1 MKKAATRMQA
11 STGELHGTMI
21 ASRATSDGCAY
32 AYVLW
37 NTLQAIQKKIDLH
50 ILMPCKPIACP
61 PSMKQ
66 PIAKLTVITIFAL
79 HPLSTGPRAYGT
91 CILQLACRQASRMQQ
106 ELMLLLLC
114 SPSASTCTKQM
125 HSTLTTTSSCIDN
138 EPTMRHAEHSL
149 LCILQTI
156 QNMMSR

>member
-1 MKKAATRMQA
+1 MA
-11 STGELHGTMI
+11 HGTLCRF
-21 ASRATSDGCAY
+21 SGD
-32 AYVLW
+32 
-37 NTLQAIQKKIDLH
+37 QKKIDLH

-91 CILQLACRQASRMQQ
+91 CIVHLACHQASRMQQ
-106 ELMLLLLC
+106 ERMLLLLC

-125 HSTLTTTSSCIDN
+125 HSTLTSCIDN
-138 EPTMRHAEHSL
+138 EPTMRCRRCTLAL
-149 LCILQTI
+149 LLICQFYPSFCYALPICLQGTYCR
-156 QNMMSR
+156 MKSSRSGFPR